1 MDPLI
6 SQAEPMLTTALMSF
20 YRKKKGA
27 FLGLTQALED
37 SQAKLKRVSGPG
49 TTAAIPGKG
58 GIEIQASKMGWGP
71 VSLNACS
78 DEPLGWKWIF
88 YDVHHQSSVRE
99 LWEAARETS
108 SSYLEGKDQ
117 CWLMS
122 REVAKED

>member
-1 MDPLI
+1 M
-6 SQAEPMLTTALMSF
+6 
-20 YRKKKGA
+20 
-27 FLGLTQALED
+27 GLTQALED

-78 DEPLGWKWIF
+78 DERLGWKWIS
-88 YDVHHQSSVRE
+88 YDGHHQSSGRKLRQPEKPALV
-99 LWEAARETS
+99 TS
-108 SSYLEGKDQ
+108 RGKDQ